1 MTDPNN
7 ITPDEM
13 ILERPF
19 TSSRRRW
26 KTLGVVIFVAIV
38 IYVVWWFLLAET
50 VREQI
55 NVWIDNNRMDGR
67 DIQMARLDVDGF
79 LGWLDIQAED
89 VQIVDTAAGWRL
101 RVPGI
106 TATMAPWKIDEID
119 GSFTGPMNLAVA
131 KGPAL
136 NTYIIETSS
145 NTWAVDRDQGVRVR
159 LDLEGV
165 AVTSNDDKGVLKVAN
180 LKAFLIRGSVPIYG
194 GLNLKVRDIT
204 LPAQAQSPFGSNVK
218 NIEAH
223 LEWIGGAPPGNLTAP
238 ELTQWANR
246 GGAVEVRSLRIIH
259 GTLGLD
265 GDGTMA
271 LDGRL
276 QPVGAFSA
284 RVTGYDSALN
294 QLIQAGLVRSSDGN
308 IAKMILGAL
317 GKVPAGG
324 GPKQIDV
331 PISVQDQRLSVGPIP
346 LMRVPAILW

>member
-1 MTDPNN
+1 MTDPNK

-26 KTLGVVIFVAIV
+26 KTFGVVIFIAIV
-38 IYVVWWFLLAET
+38 AYVVWWFWLAGT

-67 DIQMARLDVDGF
+67 DIQIVSLDVGGF
-79 LGWLDIQAED
+79 PGWLDIHAKD
-89 VQIVDTAAGWRL
+89 VQIVDATAGWRL

-119 GSFTGPMNLAVA
+119 GNFTGPMNLAVA

-136 NTYIIETSS
+136 NTYIVETSS
-145 NTWAVDRDQGVRVR
+145 NTLSVDRDQGGRVR
-159 LDLEGV
+159 LDLEDT
-165 AVTSNDDKGVLKVAN
+165 AVTSNDDKGVLKIAG
-180 LKAFLIRGSVPIYG
+180 LKAILIRGSVPIYG
-194 GLNLKVRDIT
+194 GLNLNARDIT
-204 LPAQAQSPFGSNVK
+204 LPAKAQSPFGSSVK
-218 NIEAH
+218 NIEAR
-223 LEWIGGAPPGNLTAP
+223 LELIGGAPPGNLTAS
-238 ELTQWANR
+238 ELTQWAKS
-246 GGAVEVRSLRIIH
+246 GGAVEVRSLRVIH

-276 QPVGAFSA
+276 QPIGAFSA
-284 RVTGYDSALN
+284 RVTGYDAALD
-294 QLIQAGLVRSSDGN
+294 QLIQVGLVKSNDGN

-324 GPKQIDV
+324 GPKQIEV